1 MRVVLFDLDD
11 TLFDQQY
18 CSRAGLLAV
27 QRAYTGRI
35 CGSIEEIEATY
46 GVLLEQWHE
55 KVLGGLISIDES
67 RVERFRVLLSS
78 AHTAATDDESQA
90 AARCYRDAYDAA
102 YRPVPGAI
110 EVLRR
115 VQAERPIGIVTNH
128 IMSEQAKKI
137 AAIGVEPFIDELVAS
152 ADVGVTK
159 PDARVFQAALSRL
172 GGTPDQ
178 AVMIGDSWSSDILGA
193 TGMGIRAIWLNRYDR
208 PCPDARLATE
218 IRSLEPVD
226 DVVDLILSAA

>member
-1 MRVVLFDLDD
+1 M
-11 TLFDQQY
+11 
-18 CSRAGLLAV
+18 LAV
-27 QRAYTGRI
+27 QKAYAGRI
-35 CGSIEEIEATY
+35 CGSIEELEAAY
-46 GVLLEQWHE
+46 GALLEQWHE
-55 KVLGGLISIDES
+55 KVLAGLISSDES

-78 AHTAATDDESQA
+78 AHTTATDAESQA

-115 VQAERPIGIVTNH
+115 IKAARPIGIVTNH
-128 IMSEQAKKI
+128 IMSEQVKKI
-137 AAIGVEPFIDELVAS
+137 AAIGVAPFIDELVVS
-152 ADVGVTK
+152 AEVGVAK
-159 PDARVFQAALSRL
+159 PAAQVFQVALSRL

-193 TGMGIRAIWLNRYDR
+193 TGLGIRAIWLNRYDR
-208 PCPDARLATE
+208 RCPDAGLATE

-226 DVVDLILSAA
+226 DVVDLILSSS